1 MLKTLKKYF
10 EADHY
15 ASQVAQLIENKQN
28 RILEMILFVGAFLWL
43 IWIFFDYWFA
53 PEKWLQILPFR
64 LMGSL
69 AFFLAYFFKRK
80 LNFKQKQNIAF
91 STVNISLAYMF
102 AIIDKSN
109 FPTYFT
115 GFTFTT
121 AIIYQTFHI
130 SRKLNLIYS
139 FSILGVFLIAYI
151 FNEYTFVEILGG
163 GGFATLS
170 ILFLMAF
177 IAENNRQADIDFFQ
191 NTLLIQ
197 QQKQD
202 IESKNKS
209 ITESIT
215 YAKRIQMSILPNEEA
230 VRKSFSD
237 VFIIYK
243 PKDIVSGDFYWF
255 AESKDKIVIAVA
267 DCTGHGVPGAFMT
280 LINNNFLNQIIKE
293 QQIFEPHR
301 ALQCVR
307 EKVIL
312 SLNTYQE
319 RDYIKDGMDI
329 SLLSIDKTTFEVQFA
344 GANRPLWVLRD
355 ETLSQI
361 EEIKGD
367 KLFIGYDDDWQSKN
381 FQKQEFFLNKG
392 DRIYLFTD
400 GITDQFGGEKNR
412 KFGQSRL
419 KQVLLE
425 TAYQPLKIQKIILE
439 DALQRWQGANQQ
451 TDDMCMVG
459 IEI

>member
-1 MLKTLKKYF
+1 MKKYF

-130 SRKLNLIYS
+130 SRKLNFIYS